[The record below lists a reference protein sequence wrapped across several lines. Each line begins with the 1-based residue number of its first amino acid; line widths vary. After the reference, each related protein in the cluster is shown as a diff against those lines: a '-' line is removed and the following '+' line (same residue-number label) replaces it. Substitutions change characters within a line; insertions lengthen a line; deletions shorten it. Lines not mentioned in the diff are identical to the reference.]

1 MDFPFYVQK
10 RSVENFSDV
19 WFKYVWD
26 ECSNTVRYE
35 MSSIMSSLWCKI
47 VHIDT
52 CKMDFPFYNEK
63 IVENLARSFKLI
75 THQTP
80 VILTVFPSHQLF
92 QLLKS
97 TVVML
102 MDMVMLI
109 QIHTN
114 TTSNVLSLNLK
125 YYWYTYILLQLILH
139 SNLIYILYTTS

>member
-1 MDFPFYVQK
+1 MYDDWWMDWWIDGLMY
-10 RSVENFSDV
+10 DG
-19 WFKYVWD
+19 
-26 ECSNTVRYE
+26 CMMYE
-35 MSSIMSSLWCKI
+35 FESSSIMSSLWCKI
-47 VHIDT
+47 VHLVT
-52 CKMDFPFYNEK
+52 WKMDFPFYNEK
-63 IVENLARSFKLI
+63 IVENLAQSFKLI

-125 YYWYTYILLQLILH
+125 YYWYTYILIYFILH